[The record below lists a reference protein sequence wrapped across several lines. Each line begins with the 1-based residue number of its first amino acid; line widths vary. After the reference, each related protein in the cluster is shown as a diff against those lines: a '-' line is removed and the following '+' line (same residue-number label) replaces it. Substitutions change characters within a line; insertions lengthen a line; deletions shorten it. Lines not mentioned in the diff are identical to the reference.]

1 MSPFSRK
8 KCTVENITIKK
19 LLTLALALVVLVV
32 FTSLGAA
39 QEERKEVSQ
48 IPPAEVAKACKNKK
62 PGDTVK
68 VGGKAKMCPPACC
81 YTNGCIYPQN
91 RDCL

>member
-1 MSPFSRK
+1 M
-8 KCTVENITIKK
+8 
-19 LLTLALALVVLVV
+19 LTLALALVVLVV
-32 FTSLGAA
+32 FTSLGAAQEERRGKGLPSA

>member
-1 MSPFSRK
+1 M
-8 KCTVENITIKK
+8 KK

-32 FTSLGAA
+32 FTSFGAAQEERRGKGLPSA

-48 IPPAEVAKACKNKK
+48 VPPAEVATACKNKK

-68 VGGKAKMCPPACC
+68 VGGKAKMCPPPCC
-81 YTNGCIYPQN
+81 YINGCIYPQN
-91 RDCL
+91 RHCFDE